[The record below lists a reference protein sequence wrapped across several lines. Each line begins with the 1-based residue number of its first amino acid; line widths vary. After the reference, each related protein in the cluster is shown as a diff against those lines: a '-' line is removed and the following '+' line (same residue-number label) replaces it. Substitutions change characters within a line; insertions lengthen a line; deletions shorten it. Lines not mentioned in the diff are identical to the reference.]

1 MSKQYCIFSAQY
13 YPHVG
18 GVERYTLYLSRKLIE
33 AGNKVTI
40 VTSNAGSLSGDE
52 VQDNI
57 QIYRLPCYD
66 LLHGRYPV
74 FKKNQEFKRVEKLL
88 REQQYDFVIIN
99 TRFYLHS
106 LYGAKFAK
114 SRGIPA
120 IVIEHGTSHLSV
132 NNKLFDTVG
141 GWYEHF
147 LTFLLK
153 KYCKNYYGVSE
164 ACCEW
169 SGHFHIKSKGTLYN
183 AVEIEEFQKI
193 LGESQI
199 DYRKKYMIPEESRVI
214 SFTGRLIPEKG
225 IRQLV
230 SAVKAINLNR
240 IENKQLPVY
249 LVIAGDGPLYQ
260 EIQKISDSYTIMTGQ
275 IDFEHIVKLLD
286 ASDIFCL
293 PSDSEGFPTSVLEA
307 VACKCFV
314 ITTYQ
319 GGARELLINEEYGII
334 MKDNTTELIQENL
347 EKVLENDTYRLRAEE
362 KSYERL
368 VQYFTWNAT
377 AKKVMQIAEKM
388 NGEKE

>member
-40 VTSNAGSLSGDE
+40 VTSNTGSLSGDE

>member
-40 VTSNAGSLSGDE
+40 VTSNTGSLSGDE

-249 LVIAGDGPLYQ
+249 LVIAGDGPLYR

-286 ASDIFCL
+286 TSDIFCL

>member
-40 VTSNAGSLSGDE
+40 VTSNTGSLSGDE

-230 SAVKAINLNR
+230 SAIKAINLNR

>member
-1 MSKQYCIFSAQY
+1 MSKRYCIFSAQY

-40 VTSNAGSLSGDE
+40 VTSNTGSLSEDE

-74 FKKNQEFKRVEKLL
+74 FKKNQEFKRIEKLL

>member
-1 MSKQYCIFSAQY
+1 MSKRYCIFSAQY

-40 VTSNAGSLSGDE
+40 VTSNIGSLSGDE

-74 FKKNQEFKRVEKLL
+74 FKKNQEFKRIEKLL

>member
-1 MSKQYCIFSAQY
+1 MSKDYCIFSAQY

-18 GVERYTLYLSRKLIE
+18 GVERYTLYLSRKLIA

-40 VTSNAGSLSGDE
+40 VTSNTGNLSGDE
-52 VQDNI
+52 IQEGI

-66 LLHGRYPV
+66 LLGGRYPV
-74 FKKNQEFKRVEKLL
+74 FKKNKEFKKVEKLI
-88 REQQYDFVIIN
+88 RMNQYDLVIIN

-114 SRGIPA
+114 SKGIPS

-153 KYCKNYYGVSE
+153 KYCNDYYGVSE

-183 AVEIEEFQKI
+183 AVEIEEFQRI
-193 LGESQI
+193 LKEPDI
-199 DYRKKYMIPEESRVI
+199 DYRKEYGIPSGAKVI

-225 IRQLV
+225 IKNGQ
-230 SAVKAINLNR
+230 I
-240 IENKQLPVY
+240 PVY
-249 LVIAGDGPLYQ
+249 LMIAGDGPLYQ
-260 EIQKISDSYTIMTGQ
+260 ELLEMSDQYTILTGQ
-275 IDFEHIVKLLD
+275 IDFEHIVKILD

-314 ITTYQ
+314 ITTYR
-319 GGARELLINEEYGII
+319 GGAKELLIDEQYGII
-334 MKDNTTELIQENL
+334 MRDNTVESIQKNL
-347 EKVLENDTYRLRAEE
+347 EKVIEDDAYRTQAEC
-362 KSYERL
+362 KSYDRL
-368 VQYFTWNAT
+368 VKYFTWDAT
-377 AKKVMQIAEKM
+377 AEKVMQIAKDM

>member
-40 VTSNAGSLSGDE
+40 VTSNTRSLSGDE

-249 LVIAGDGPLYQ
+249 LVIAGDGPLYR

-286 ASDIFCL
+286 TSDIFCL

>member
-40 VTSNAGSLSGDE
+40 VTSNTGSLSGDE

-153 KYCKNYYGVSE
+153 KYCKNYYGVSG

-169 SGHFHIKSKGTLYN
+169 SDT
-183 AVEIEEFQKI
+183 
-193 LGESQI
+193 
-199 DYRKKYMIPEESRVI
+199 
-214 SFTGRLIPEKG
+214 FT
-225 IRQLV
+225 
-230 SAVKAINLNR
+230 
-240 IENKQLPVY
+240 
-249 LVIAGDGPLYQ
+249 
-260 EIQKISDSYTIMTGQ
+260 
-275 IDFEHIVKLLD
+275 
-286 ASDIFCL
+286 
-293 PSDSEGFPTSVLEA
+293 
-307 VACKCFV
+307 
-314 ITTYQ
+314 
-319 GGARELLINEEYGII
+319 
-334 MKDNTTELIQENL
+334 
-347 EKVLENDTYRLRAEE
+347 
-362 KSYERL
+362 
-368 VQYFTWNAT
+368 
-377 AKKVMQIAEKM
+377 
-388 NGEKE
+388 